1 MAIIRVRLD
10 EQHQKA
16 IDQLLK
22 PDGSYGYRN
31 TSEIV
36 RLAIERLA
44 HAQTDR
50 VSRPQRD
57 AILQQMAD
65 DMEQLKA
72 MSQGIKVAVDEL
84 RTTLY

>member
-16 IDQLLK
+16 IAQLLQ
-22 PDGSYGYRN
+22 PEGSYGYRN

-44 HAQTDR
+44 YAQTDKI
-50 VSRPQRD
+50 SRPQRD
-57 AILQQMAD
+57 AILQQIAD
-65 DMEQLKA
+65 DMEQLKT
-72 MSQGIKVAVDEL
+72 MIQGIKVAVDEL
-84 RTTLY
+84 RAT